1 MNDLPQTENISRG
14 SHDFPSRPPLNMESI
29 GVALLQRPNAST
41 LGRLVAPGARDPVES
56 VFGLG
61 GSEVSEDNVW
71 QSEALG
77 FRRPAQEDVFAL
89 DVAVDV
95 ADVAGFLPV
104 ALVLGVP
111 AQAVVQVA
119 EGLGEG
125 DEDVEG
131 EGLGR
136 AALRGAD
143 GDHIVGQIA
152 PAAVL

>member
-1 MNDLPQTENISRG
+1 
-14 SHDFPSRPPLNMESI
+14 MESI
-29 GVALLQRPNAST
+29 GIALLQRPDARA

-56 VFGLG
+56 VCGLG

-125 DEDVEG
+125 DEDVQR

-136 AALRGAD
+136 RAVLGGELD
-143 GDHIVGQIA
+143 DFVGQVA
-152 PAAVL
+152 AAAVFRVQVGAFGAE